1 MLMIVS
7 VVVAQESDVAEKLKG
22 GPRGLCDGSTVQGGG
37 GSFKKRKTIAKK
49 IVVSQGCQSKLTT

>member
-37 GSFKKRKTIAKK
+37 GSFKKRKTIGEIGWDVKAK
-49 IVVSQGCQSKLTT
+49 ILTN